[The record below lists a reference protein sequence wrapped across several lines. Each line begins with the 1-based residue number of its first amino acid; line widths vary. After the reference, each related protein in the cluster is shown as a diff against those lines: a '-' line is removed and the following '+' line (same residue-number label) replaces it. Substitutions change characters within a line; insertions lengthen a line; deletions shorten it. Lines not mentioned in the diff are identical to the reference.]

1 MLQRVVQN
9 ITNQEMIGTEKQIE
23 EHISEAKGGSLFYPA
38 DFEEY
43 GSTEAVKVALH
54 RLAKRKLIKRL
65 AFGIY
70 AKPTI
75 SKLVGEVYPVTE
87 EIAKAIA
94 RRDNARLLPTG
105 AYAQHMLGLSTQ
117 VPMKLVYLTDGPART
132 VKLGKSTILFKKASP
147 KKMAM
152 KGEISKLVVMAL
164 TDIGKDKLTNEEEIQ
179 VLTMLA
185 KEKPE
190 MLKNDIR
197 LAPRWI
203 GEIMAKAL
211 K

>member
-1 MLQRVVQN
+1 M
-9 ITNQEMIGTEKQIE
+9 T
-23 EHISEAKGGSLFYPA
+23 
-38 DFEEY
+38 
-43 GSTEAVKVALH
+43 
-54 RLAKRKLIKRL
+54 KRKLIKRL

-75 SKLVGEVYPVTE
+75 SKLVGEVYPAADD
-87 EIAKAIA
+87 IAKAIA

-105 AYAQHMLGLSTQ
+105 AFALNMLGLSTQ
-117 VPMKLVYLTDGPART
+117 VPMKLVYLTDGAART
-132 VKLGKSTILFKKASP
+132 VKLGKTTILFKKASP
-147 KKMAM
+147 KKMALQ
-152 KGEISKLVVMAL
+152 GDISKLVVMAL
-164 TDIGKDKLTNEEEIQ
+164 TDIGKGLLTDEEEKKILILL
-179 VLTMLA
+179 V

-190 MLKNDIR
+190 HLKHDIR

>member
-1 MLQRVVQN
+1 M
-9 ITNQEMIGTEKQIE
+9 TSTEKQIE
-23 EHISEAKGGSLFYPA
+23 EHINKAQGGSLFYPA
-38 DFEEY
+38 DFENY
-43 GSTEAVKVALH
+43 GSTEAINVALH
-54 RLAKRKLIKRL
+54 RLTKRKIIKRL

-70 AKPTI
+70 AKPSI
-75 SKLVGEVYPVTE
+75 SNLVGEVYPTTE
-87 EIAKAIA
+87 EIVKTIA
-94 RRDNARLLPTG
+94 RRDNAKLLPTG
-105 AYAQHMLGLSTQ
+105 AYAQNVLGLSTQ
-117 VPMKLVYLTDGPART
+117 IPMKLVYLTDGPART
-132 VKLGKSTILFKKASP
+132 LKLGKSTVVFRKASP

-164 TDIGKDKLTNEEEIQ
+164 TDIGKDKLTSEEEVRI
-179 VLTMLA
+179 LNMLV

-190 MLKNDIR
+190 LIKADIR

>member
-1 MLQRVVQN
+1 MLQKVVQN

-23 EHISEAKGGSLFYPA
+23 KHISVAKGGSLFYPA

-75 SKLVGEVYPVTE
+75 SKLVGEVYPGTE

-94 RRDNARLLPTG
+94 RRDNARLLPT
-105 AYAQHMLGLSTQ
+105 
-117 VPMKLVYLTDGPART
+117 
-132 VKLGKSTILFKKASP
+132 FKH
-147 KKMAM
+147 
-152 KGEISKLVVMAL
+152 
-164 TDIGKDKLTNEEEIQ
+164 
-179 VLTMLA
+179 LA
-185 KEKPE
+185 E
-190 MLKNDIR
+190 
-197 LAPRWI
+197 
-203 GEIMAKAL
+203 
-211 K
+211 

>member
-1 MLQRVVQN
+1 
-9 ITNQEMIGTEKQIE
+9 MIGIEKQIA
-23 EHISEAKGGSLFYPA
+23 EHINQAKGGSLFYPA
-38 DFEEY
+38 DFERY
-43 GSTEAVKVALH
+43 GSTEAINVALH

-75 SKLVGEVYPVTE
+75 SKLIGEVYPTTE
-87 EIAKAIA
+87 EVAKAIA

-105 AYAQHMLGLSTQ
+105 AYAQHKLGLSTQ
-117 VPMKLVYLTDGPART
+117 VPMKLVLLTDGPART
-132 VKLGKSTILFKKASP
+132 VKLGKSTILFKRASP

-164 TDIGKDKLTNEEEIQ
+164 SDIGKDKLTNEEEIQ
-179 VLTMLA
+179 ILNMLT

-190 MLKNDIR
+190 LIKNDIR